1 MRLLQT
7 ELLLQ
12 RNVMQGKGKEKTR
25 TTEFKEH
32 FFHVLSEAHEPVFR
46 MVLVDDNTGEIVVR
60 VLDGNEFVVK
70 CVRR

>member
-32 FFHVLSEAHEPVFR
+32 FFHVLSVFR

>member
-1 MRLLQT
+1 MQT

-12 RNVMQGKGKEKTR
+12 RNVMQGKGKKKKR

-32 FFHVLSEAHEPVFR
+32 LFHVLSEAHEPVFR
-46 MVLVDDNTGEIVVR
+46 TVLVDDNTGEIVVR
-60 VLDGNEFVVK
+60 VLDGSEFVVK